1 MTVSTETDGKVLFF
15 ARYLFIWISYKVNC
29 SLQRR
34 ISIVFFFILPPH
46 DLIICVKKWYQFVS
60 FRIFLFFSRIAR
72 SIKKLA
78 LVAFFVGDWR
88 NSFATNLHPGE
99 NYFHV
104 FFLLFFFFCFFFF
117 RTTRPFYKESL
128 QFFQRSSRGV
138 RTKRSSNFHR
148 DPRNATGRHSSVP
161 FVRDSKQLLDL
172 CTVKYIMR
180 RGMSCPGCVKRISL
194 FARNHRASSP
204 RFS

>member
-1 MTVSTETDGKVLFF
+1 MIPIRFVSNL
-15 ARYLFIWISYKVNC
+15 S
-29 SLQRR
+29 
-34 ISIVFFFILPPH
+34 FFFSYSAVDKEVSACSVFCRGLEE
-46 DLIICVKKWYQFVS
+46 FVRDKS
-60 FRIFLFFSRIAR
+60 PSGRKLFSRFL
-72 SIKKLA
+72 S
-78 LVAFFVGDWR
+78 
-88 NSFATNLHPGE
+88 S
-99 NYFHV
+99 
-104 FFLLFFFFCFFFF
+104 LLFFLFFF